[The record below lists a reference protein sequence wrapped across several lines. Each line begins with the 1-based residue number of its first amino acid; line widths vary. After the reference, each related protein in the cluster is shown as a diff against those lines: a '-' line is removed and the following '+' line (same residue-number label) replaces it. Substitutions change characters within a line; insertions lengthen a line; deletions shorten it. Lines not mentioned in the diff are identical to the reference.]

1 MLGRL
6 GLGFNRLGIV
16 GGKHGPPI
24 WVPLAGS
31 TAPTLFADFTTEG
44 GTNHYWYNGAQQANA
59 AAWLT
64 AVSGTFSRA
73 SAASYTNSSGLLAS
87 ASSGALRFDYD
98 PVLLT
103 PKGILLE
110 GASTNLL
117 IQSSTFTNVGA
128 WTQVSSSTVSQ
139 NATGPDGVANSATT
153 YSTIENNTGEMFQ
166 AASQVNG
173 TYTYSLYVKKSGTS
187 NFPFICIEQTVGG
200 ADFAFAVFNLG
211 VSSTAT
217 HTGVGGGAG
226 ASITS
231 TKAVSVGNGWYRIS
245 LTASIT
251 ARFAIIGIAQAA
263 TGTTVNSG
271 GDITNAA
278 ASDNM
283 QVFGAQWEA
292 RGLAS
297 SCIPTTTATVT
308 RAADSLVLVPSG
320 LVTATASILAGWDT
334 TVNQAAAGADK
345 RVWTAEVS
353 ADSDDI
359 FLGDVSGTLT
369 FTEVSPAV
377 ALAISG
383 HGETGIFKDMEAWQA
398 GDQAGAYGGNAPSTG
413 SVAGAPA
420 AFTRLILGD
429 RNAGGRSIWGHI
441 NRFGVYPV
449 RATNATLQSLT
460 T

>member
-31 TAPTLFADFTTEG
+31 TAPTLFADFITEG

-217 HTGVGGGAG
+217 QTGVGGGDG
-226 ASITS
+226 AS
-231 TKAVSVGNGWYRIS
+231 RIS
-245 LTASIT
+245 ATIHQRLRRMTLWKWSQTA
-251 ARFAIIGIAQAA
+251 
-263 TGTTVNSG
+263 
-271 GDITNAA
+271 
-278 ASDNM
+278 
-283 QVFGAQWEA
+283 
-292 RGLAS
+292 
-297 SCIPTTTATVT
+297 
-308 RAADSLVLVPSG
+308 
-320 LVTATASILAGWDT
+320 
-334 TVNQAAAGADK
+334 
-345 RVWTAEVS
+345 
-353 ADSDDI
+353 
-359 FLGDVSGTLT
+359 
-369 FTEVSPAV
+369 
-377 ALAISG
+377 
-383 HGETGIFKDMEAWQA
+383 
-398 GDQAGAYGGNAPSTG
+398 
-413 SVAGAPA
+413 
-420 AFTRLILGD
+420 
-429 RNAGGRSIWGHI
+429 
-441 NRFGVYPV
+441 
-449 RATNATLQSLT
+449 ATNASADGSINWAEGETPAPPRLAFRSLSAAAEPCSIKCLPG
-460 T
+460 